1 MTIPNKLLGA
11 SIIIAWLVGLSGCVG
26 LEPGYKNYRAE
37 NTYVVQKGDTLY
49 SIAFRYGMDYKSL
62 AKINGIKPPY
72 TIYLNQKL
80 DLKNVSLTLLS
91 DSGPDAD
98 DVSRDKIKK
107 KKAKVAKK
115 RRAKSVDW
123 NWPLHGEVLAKF
135 SLSQPMNKGID
146 IAGKKD
152 SLVFAAADGNV
163 VYAGGNLRGYGKL
176 VILKHDDDLL
186 SAYGNNAVILVKEGD
201 LVARG
206 LPISKV
212 GRSASGKEF
221 LHFEIRRDGKP
232 VNPLKFLPKK
242 Q

>member
-1 MTIPNKLLGA
+1 MRILNKVLGA
-11 SIIIAWLVGLSGCVG
+11 LVLIACLIGLAGCVG
-26 LEPGYKNYRAE
+26 LEPGYKSNRAKGY
-37 NTYVVQKGDTLY
+37 YVVQKGDTLY

-62 AKINGIKPPY
+62 AKTNGIKPPY

-80 DLKNVSLTLLS
+80 SLKNVSLTPLS
-91 DSGPDAD
+91 DSGPYAEN
-98 DVSRDKIKK
+98 VSREKIKK

-115 RRAKSVDW
+115 RRAKSVGW
-123 NWPLHGEVLAKF
+123 SWPLHGEILSKF

-152 SLVFAAADGNV
+152 SPVFAAADGNV

-176 VILKHDDDLL
+176 VILKHEDDYL
-186 SAYGNNAVILVKEGD
+186 SAYGNNEVILVKEGD
-201 LVARG
+201 FVSTG
-206 LPISKV
+206 SIISRV

-232 VNPLKFLPKK
+232 VNPLRFLPKK
-242 Q
+242 

>member
-1 MTIPNKLLGA
+1 MRILNKLLGA
-11 SIIIAWLVGLSGCVG
+11 LTVVACLIGLAGCVG
-26 LEPGYKNYRAE
+26 LEPGYKSNRAKE
-37 NTYVVQKGDTLY
+37 YYVVQKGDTLY

-62 AKINGIKPPY
+62 AKTNGIKPPY

-80 DLKNVSLTLLS
+80 SLKNVSLTPLS
-91 DSGPDAD
+91 DSGPNDEN
-98 DVSRDKIKK
+98 VSRDKIKK

-115 RRAKSVDW
+115 QPSKSVGW
-123 NWPLHGEVLAKF
+123 SWPLHGEVLNKF

-152 SLVFAAADGNV
+152 LPVLAAADGDV

-176 VILKHDDDLL
+176 VILKHENGYL
-186 SAYGNNAVILVKEGD
+186 SAYGNNEVILVKEGD
-201 LVARG
+201 FVSTG
-206 LPISKV
+206 SIISRV

-232 VNPLKFLPKK
+232 VNPLRFLPKK
-242 Q
+242 